1 MRVRPISNTSPD
13 SVMRNTA
20 TRRAMGATSY
30 NMSDAFTMSR
40 IDRAAGL
47 LRSLAIYHAIPLRQR
62 RLKALYRQFVRAGDL
77 VFDIGA
83 HAGNHVRAFSALG
96 CRVVALEPQP
106 DFARLLRLLFARR
119 SGVRII
125 EAGAGRAAGRG
136 QLSISER
143 TPTVTSLA
151 KTWRDKRAG
160 DPDFEDVR
168 WNRTVDIEVTTL
180 DALIEQHG
188 VPAFIKIDVE
198 GSEPEVLEGLTR
210 PVPALA
216 FEFLPRALEQADACI
231 ARLGSL
237 DRYVF
242 NWSRGETHVLAARS
256 WLSARDIVAALR
268 TPEARRRSGDVYA
281 RIAGPSD
288 RSI

>member
-1 MRVRPISNTSPD
+1 
-13 SVMRNTA
+13 
-20 TRRAMGATSY
+20 
-30 NMSDAFTMSR
+30 MSW

-62 RLKALYRQFVRAGDL
+62 RLKHLYQQFVQPGDL

-106 DFARLLRLLFARR
+106 DFARLLRTLFGRR
-119 SGVRII
+119 SDVRVV
-125 EAGAGRAAGRG
+125 EAGVGRAAGRG
-136 QLSISER
+136 TLAISER

-151 KTWRDKRAG
+151 EGWRDRRVA
-160 DPDFEDVR
+160 DPDFADVR
-168 WNRTVDIEVTTL
+168 WNRTVEIQVTTL
-180 DALIEQHG
+180 DALIDEHG

-198 GSEPEVLEGLTR
+198 GSEPDVLAGLSR

-216 FEFLPRALEQADACI
+216 FEFLPRALEQADACLS
-231 ARLGSL
+231 RLGSL
-237 DRYVF
+237 GDYVF
-242 NWSRGETHVLAARS
+242 NWSRGETHTLAARS
-256 WLSARDIVAALR
+256 WLSDREIAAVLR
-268 TPEARRRSGDVYA
+268 SSEARQRSGDVYA

-288 RSI
+288 RSL

>member
-1 MRVRPISNTSPD
+1 
-13 SVMRNTA
+13 
-20 TRRAMGATSY
+20 
-30 NMSDAFTMSR
+30 MSR
-40 IDRAAGL
+40 IDRAVGL

-62 RLKALYRQFVRAGDL
+62 RLKDLYTQFVRAGDL

-106 DFARLLRLLFARR
+106 DFARLLRMLFSRR

-125 EAGAGRAAGRG
+125 EAGAGRSAGRQ

-151 KTWRDKRAG
+151 AGWRDRRAG
-160 DPDFEDVR
+160 DPDFKDVE
-168 WNRTVDIEVTTL
+168 WNRAVEIDVTTL
-180 DALIEQHG
+180 DALIEQYG
-188 VPAFIKIDVE
+188 APAFIKIDVE
-198 GSEPEVLEGLTR
+198 GSEPDVLAGLTR

-216 FEFLPRALEQADACI
+216 FEFLPRALEQADACV

-237 DRYVF
+237 GNYVF

-256 WLSARDIVAALR
+256 WLSARHILAALR
-268 TPEARRRSGDVYA
+268 TPEARQRSGDVYA

>member
-1 MRVRPISNTSPD
+1 
-13 SVMRNTA
+13 
-20 TRRAMGATSY
+20 
-30 NMSDAFTMSR
+30 MSR
-40 IDRAAGL
+40 IDRAVGL

-62 RLKALYRQFVRAGDL
+62 RLKDLYTQFVRAGDL

-106 DFARLLRLLFARR
+106 DFAWLLRILFGRR
-119 SGVRII
+119 SDVRII

-136 QLSISER
+136 TLSISER
-143 TPTVTSLA
+143 FPTVTSLA
-151 KTWRDKRAG
+151 DGWRDRRSG
-160 DPDFEDVR
+160 EPDFADVR
-168 WNRTVDIEVTTL
+168 WNRSAEIEITTL
-180 DALIEQHG
+180 DALIDAHG
-188 VPAFIKIDVE
+188 LPAFIKIDVE
-198 GSEPEVLEGLTR
+198 GSEPDVLAGLSR

-268 TPEARRRSGDVYA
+268 TPEARQRSGDVYA

>member
-1 MRVRPISNTSPD
+1 
-13 SVMRNTA
+13 
-20 TRRAMGATSY
+20 
-30 NMSDAFTMSR
+30 MSHAFTMSR

-62 RLKALYRQFVRAGDL
+62 RLKTLYRQFVRPGDL

-106 DFARLLRLLFARR
+106 DFARLLRMLFARR
-119 SGVRII
+119 SDVRIV
-125 EAGAGRAAGRG
+125 EAGAGRVAGRG
-136 QLSISER
+136 RLSISER

-151 KTWRDKRAG
+151 EQWRDLRAG
-160 DPDFEDVR
+160 DPDFADVR
-168 WNRTVDIEVTTL
+168 WNRTVEIEVTTV
-180 DALIEQHG
+180 DALIEQYG
-188 VPAFIKIDVE
+188 APAFIKIDVE
-198 GSEPEVLEGLTR
+198 GSESDVLAGLTSA
-210 PVPALA
+210 VPALA
-216 FEFLPRALEQADACI
+216 FEFLPRALDQADACI

-237 DRYVF
+237 GHYLF
-242 NWSRGETHVLAARS
+242 NWSIGETHRLADRS
-256 WLSARDIVAALR
+256 WLSGREIAAALR
-268 TPEARRRSGDVYA
+268 SSAATKRSGDVYA

>member
-1 MRVRPISNTSPD
+1 
-13 SVMRNTA
+13 
-20 TRRAMGATSY
+20 
-30 NMSDAFTMSR
+30 MSHASTMSR

-47 LRSLAIYHAIPLRQR
+47 LRSLAIYHGIPLRQR
-62 RLKALYRQFVRAGDL
+62 RLKTLYQQFVRAGDL

-106 DFARLLRLLFARR
+106 DFARLLRMLFARR
-119 SGVRII
+119 SDVRIV
-125 EAGAGRAAGRG
+125 EAGAGRKAGRV

-151 KTWRDKRAG
+151 DGWRERRSG
-160 DPDFEDVR
+160 DPDFADVR
-168 WNRTVDIEVTTL
+168 WNRTVEIDVTTL
-180 DALIEQHG
+180 DTLIEQHG
-188 VPAFIKIDVE
+188 APAFIKIDVE
-198 GSEPEVLEGLTR
+198 GAEPDVLAGLTR

-216 FEFLPRALEQADACI
+216 FEFLPRALELADACI

-237 DRYVF
+237 GEYVF
-242 NWSRGETHVLAARS
+242 NWSSGETHKLASGS
-256 WLSARDIVAALR
+256 WLRDREIIAALR
-268 TPEARRRSGDVYA
+268 SSEARRRSGDVYA
-281 RIAGPSD
+281 RIAAPSD

>member
-1 MRVRPISNTSPD
+1 
-13 SVMRNTA
+13 
-20 TRRAMGATSY
+20 
-30 NMSDAFTMSR
+30 MSHAFTMSR

-47 LRSLAIYHAIPLRQR
+47 LRSLAIYHGIPLRQR
-62 RLKALYRQFVRAGDL
+62 RMRTLYRQFVRAGDL

-106 DFARLLRLLFARR
+106 DFARLLRVLFSRR
-119 SGVRII
+119 PGVRIVV
-125 EAGAGRAAGRG
+125 AGVGSAPGRG

-151 KTWRDKRAG
+151 RGWRDRRAG
-160 DPDFEDVR
+160 EPDFKDVR
-168 WNRTVDIEVTTL
+168 WNRAVEIEVTTL

-188 VPAFIKIDVE
+188 TPAFIKIDVE
-198 GSEPEVLEGLTR
+198 GSEPEVLAGLTR
-210 PVPALA
+210 PVPAIA

-231 ARLGSL
+231 ERLGSL
-237 DRYVF
+237 GEYVF
-242 NWSRGETHVLAARS
+242 NWSSGETHRLAARS
-256 WLSARDIVAALR
+256 WLSDREIAAALR
-268 TPEARRRSGDVYA
+268 SSAARQRSGDVYA
-281 RIAGPSD
+281 RIAEPSD

>member
-1 MRVRPISNTSPD
+1 
-13 SVMRNTA
+13 
-20 TRRAMGATSY
+20 
-30 NMSDAFTMSR
+30 MSDAFTMSR

-62 RLKALYRQFVRAGDL
+62 RLKTLYRQFVRAGDL

-119 SGVRII
+119 SGVRLI
-125 EAGAGRAAGRG
+125 EAGAGRAPGRG

-143 TPTVTSLA
+143 TPTVTSVA

-160 DPDFEDVR
+160 DPDFEDVQ
-168 WNRTVDIEVTTL
+168 WNRTVDIDVTTL

-188 VPAFIKIDVE
+188 APAFIKIDVE

-231 ARLGSL
+231 ARLGSIG
-237 DRYVF
+237 DYVF
-242 NWSRGETHVLAARS
+242 NWSSGETHRLSERS
-256 WLSARDIVAALR
+256 WLSDREVRAALR
-268 TPEARRRSGDVYA
+268 SSEARRRSGDVYA
-281 RIAGPSD
+281 RIAEPSN